1 MKLQLTQK
9 EKEIWVTTDYNIGRI
24 FSMINVELHPQ
35 YKKDTKLQILFNG
48 LYNYDKFGSGDE
60 YENACWHDILDYLEL
75 NETYEKLWEN
85 L

>member
-24 FSMINVELHPQ
+24 FSMINVELQPQ
-35 YKKDTKLQILFNG
+35 YKKDTKLQILFNR
-48 LYNYDKFGSGDE
+48 LYNYDNFGSGDE
-60 YENACWHDILDYLEL
+60 YENVCWNDILDYLEL